1 MAELTRIRVTE
12 EQADALHDM
21 QERGE
26 SYHDVVARLLETYE
40 QQQNRQTTA

>member
-12 EQADALHDM
+12 EQADRLYEM

-26 SYHDVVARLLETYE
+26 AYHDVVDRLLDAYET
-40 QQQNRQTTA
+40 QNDRHTAV